1 MQKTEILEKVQNVIK
16 ETMNRDVKDD
26 MLSADIDLITS
37 IGMNSIDAISIL
49 VRIEEEFEFEIND
62 EDLSAELIQT
72 TGKLTEYIASRLG

>member
-1 MQKTEILEKVQNVIK
+1 MDNNEILEKVQSVVK
-16 ETMNRDVKDD
+16 ETINRDIKDD
-26 MLSADIDLITS
+26 LLKEDVDLITA

-49 VRIEEEFEFEIND
+49 VRIEEVFDLEIND